1 MFRKQ
6 EFADTSAQEVLLPL
20 KGEFTFPASGNV
32 DEVNDV
38 LEKVLFSLKR
48 YTDIPKYVFNRA
60 LYPKED
66 GVTLSSAR
74 FVVRPAASNKLE
86 VAELK
91 RTIVINA
98 GENFFDKLIEE
109 LSAYFDLYN
118 YYAKLQANVDELNA
132 VVSNVIVEN
141 GLDLDIKFT
150 VGRGLV
156 DATDK
161 TAVVGLSS
169 DVIEDLSNLPLF
181 DGIMESHVEGY
192 TAKIADTLSQVTRA
206 YEIVKIKSTFTKD
219 LAIYSR
225 KNLSKIIRNFVK
237 RSSEHVRVGIGYIET
252 ETVFAVVEKVAVT
265 EAELA
270 ELDITNAIVMDNVDI
285 SKREQEDGKTKIV
298 TRYLIS
304 PFEKEDGEPA
314 EVELTD
320 LVTA

>member
-1 MFRKQ
+1 MFKKH
-6 EFADTSAQEVLLPL
+6 EFAQTLAQEVLLPL
-20 KGEFTFPASGNV
+20 KGQFAFPESGNV

-38 LEKVLFSLKR
+38 LEKVLFSLNR
-48 YTDIPKYVFNRA
+48 FTDIPKYVFNRA
-60 LYPKED
+60 LYPQED

-86 VAELK
+86 VNELK

-109 LSAYFDLYN
+109 LSAYFDLYA
-118 YYAKLQANVDELNA
+118 YYAKLQANVDELNE
-132 VVSNVIVEN
+132 VVANVIAEREM
-141 GLDLDIKFT
+141 DLDIKFT

-161 TAVVGLSS
+161 TAVVGLGAN
-169 DVIEDLSNLPLF
+169 VIEDLASLPLF
-181 DGIMESHVEGY
+181 DGIMESRVEGY
-192 TAKIADTLSQVTRA
+192 TNKIADTLSQVTRA

-225 KNLSKIIRNFVK
+225 KNLSKIIRGFVK
-237 RSSEHVRVGIGYIET
+237 RSSEHVRVGVGYIET
-252 ETVFAVVEKVAVT
+252 ETLFAVVEKVAVT

-270 ELDITNAIVMDNVDI
+270 ELDITNAIVSDNVDI

-314 EVELTD
+314 EVELTE